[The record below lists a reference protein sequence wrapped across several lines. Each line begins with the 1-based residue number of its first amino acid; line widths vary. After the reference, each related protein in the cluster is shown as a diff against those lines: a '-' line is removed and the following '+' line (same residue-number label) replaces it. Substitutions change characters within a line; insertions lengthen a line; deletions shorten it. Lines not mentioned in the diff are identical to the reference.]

1 MSEKVPCT
9 ECGAAILASTA
20 ERTGGLCM
28 PCKNGNRKNIEQAK
42 EFYKREREL
51 DKTCPFRALW
61 RELVD
66 KAYNQEDG
74 FAKLTDDEKL
84 YYAVN
89 VLSGEVYNGGF
100 NQYFDNSSG
109 EHYRHAELGLMR
121 LGAKHSLSLLREA
134 KVALFGSA
142 SVPKD
147 RAERFAALEKQ
158 AEQPSLDGL
167 DDGFYKDPDSLGEK
181 LEDFAVATGLVKMH
195 NQ

>member
-9 ECGAAILASTA
+9 ECDAAILPSTA

-28 PCKNGNRKNIEQAK
+28 PCKNGNRKNIERAK

-61 RELVD
+61 WEIVD
-66 KAYNQEDG
+66 KVYNQEGG

-89 VLSGEVYNGGF
+89 VLRGEVYNGGF

-109 EHYRHAELGLMR
+109 EYYRHAELGLIR
-121 LGAKHSLSLLREA
+121 LGATHSLSLLREA

-142 SVPKD
+142 CVPKD
-147 RAERFAALEKQ
+147 RTERFAALEQ
-158 AEQPSLDGL
+158 HVGQPNLDAL
-167 DDGFYKDPDSLGEK
+167 DDEFYKDPDSLGEK
-181 LEDFAVATGLVKMH
+181 LEGFAVATGLVK
-195 NQ
+195 NA